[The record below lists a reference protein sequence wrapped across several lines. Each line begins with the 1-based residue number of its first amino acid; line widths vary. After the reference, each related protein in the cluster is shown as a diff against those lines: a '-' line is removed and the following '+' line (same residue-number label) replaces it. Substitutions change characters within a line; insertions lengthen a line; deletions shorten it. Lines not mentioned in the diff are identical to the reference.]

1 MMMERFKITKTGVVN
16 VGETGVEFNA
26 RDFARSLENIGRNIR
41 TRTVSGYV
49 VDGVEVNVGELE
61 EYVRDNGGENIEVIY

>member
-1 MMMERFKITKTGVVN
+1 M
-16 VGETGVEFNA
+16 GETGVEFNA

-41 TRTVSGYV
+41 TRTVSGYI

-61 EYVRDNGGENIEVIY
+61 RYVKDFGGKEIEVIYEVD

>member
-1 MMMERFKITKTGVVN
+1 ME
-16 VGETGVEFNA
+16 ETGVEFNA

-49 VDGVEVNVGELE
+49 VDGVEVNIGELE
-61 EYVRDNGGENIEVIY
+61 RYVKDFGGKEIKVIYVVN

>member
-1 MMMERFKITKTGVVN
+1 MEEIGVVN

-41 TRTVSGYV
+41 IRTVSGYV

-61 EYVRDNGGENIEVIY
+61 EYVRDNDGENIEVIYEVD

>member
-1 MMMERFKITKTGVVN
+1 MEEIGVVN

-41 TRTVSGYV
+41 ARTVSGYV

-61 EYVRDNGGENIEVIY
+61 EYVRDNGGENIEVIYEVD